1 MARYRESVCRLCRR
15 EGMKLFL
22 KGDRCFKDS
31 CAIEKR
37 NFAPGQHGKDRKSK
51 VVGYG
56 LQLREKQKVKRIY
69 GLVEGQFRNYFEKAE
84 RSKGVTGETLL
95 QMLERRLDNAVY
107 RLGFASSRAQ
117 GRQLVGHG
125 HVRVNDAKVNIPS
138 YQVKP
143 GDVISIHDK
152 SQKIPT
158 IVNSL
163 EMVGSRG
170 VPTWLELD
178 STKFAGKVLA
188 LPKREDTNLPVQE
201 RLIVEL
207 YSK

>member
-1 MARYRESVCRLCRR
+1 
-15 EGMKLFL
+15 MKLFL

-37 NFAPGQHGKDRKSK
+37 NFTPGQHGQARKSK
-51 VVGYG
+51 IVGYG

-69 GLVEGQFRNYFEKAE
+69 GLLENQFRNYFEKAAGQ
-84 RSKGVTGETLL
+84 KGVTGELLL
-95 QMLERRLDNAVY
+95 QMLERRLDNTVY

-125 HVRVNDAKVNIPS
+125 HVRVNNTKVDIPS
-138 YQVKP
+138 FQVKP
-143 GDVISIHDK
+143 GDIVSVAEK

-158 IVNSL
+158 VVNAV
-163 EMVGSRG
+163 EMIGSRG
-170 VPTWLELD
+170 VPSWLELD
-178 STKFAGKVLA
+178 STKFSGKVLA

>member
-1 MARYRESVCRLCRR
+1 MARYRGSVCRLCRR

-37 NFAPGQHGKDRKSK
+37 NFAPGQHGKDRRSK
-51 VVGYG
+51 VLGYG

-69 GLVEGQFRNYFEKAE
+69 GVLETQFRNYFEKAE
-84 RSKGVTGETLL
+84 RQKGVTGENLL
-95 QMLERRLDNAVY
+95 QMLERRLDNIVY

-117 GRQLVGHG
+117 SRQLIGHG
-125 HVRVNDAKVNIPS
+125 HIRVNNQKVNIPS
-138 YQVKP
+138 YQVRP
-143 GDVISIHDK
+143 GDVVSVRQK
-152 SQKIPT
+152 SQKNPG
-158 IVNSL
+158 IVGSL
-163 EMVGSRG
+163 EMIGSRG
-170 VPTWLELD
+170 VPSWLELD
-178 STKFAGKVLA
+178 NTTFSGKVLS
-188 LPKREDTNLPVQE
+188 LPKREDVNLPVQE

>member
-1 MARYRESVCRLCRR
+1 
-15 EGMKLFL
+15 MKLFL
-22 KGDRCFKDS
+22 KGDRCYKDS

-37 NFAPGQHGKDRKSK
+37 NFAPGQHGQSRKSK

-69 GLVEGQFRNYFEKAE
+69 GLMEGQFRNYFEKAE

-107 RLGFASSRAQ
+107 RLGFSSSRSQ

-125 HVRVNDAKVNIPS
+125 HVRVNNVKVNIPS
-138 YQVKP
+138 FQVKP

-158 IVNSL
+158 IINSL
-163 EMVGSRG
+163 EMIGSRG
-170 VPTWLELD
+170 VPSWLELD
-178 STKFAGKVLA
+178 GSKFTGKVLA